1 MPITH
6 VVDTERRVLVFA
18 VTGTVSTAEM
28 LAAVDAAVAGVD
40 AGRYRVLSDHRGLTT
55 PSTTAQLEALI
66 AHLTKFRAIF
76 GGSRW
81 AVVVAQPA
89 SFGMM
94 RMLSVLAE
102 RIPIR
107 VEVFTDLAAAQA
119 WLETPG
125 AGGMTA

>member
-1 MPITH
+1 
-6 VVDTERRVLVFA
+6 
-18 VTGTVSTAEM
+18 
-28 LAAVDAAVAGVD
+28 
-40 AGRYRVLSDHRGLTT
+40 
-55 PSTTAQLEALI
+55 
-66 AHLTKFRAIF
+66 
-76 GGSRW
+76 
-81 AVVVAQPA
+81 
-89 SFGMM
+89 MM